1 MGRIEY
7 EFRSADGASAGRI
20 HTEHWFERHISSH
33 LGGGW
38 RVSADDRGFDPRT
51 ALYMPDFVEFLGA
64 VAPDKLEKFK
74 REKGSGWQR
83 ALEKALV
90 RELER
95 RGTVQVLRKGFKM
108 AGYQTVACMAPY
120 PEDPRISHARADYDA
135 NVLRFMHQVHYQTAG
150 SKSLDAAM
158 FINGIP
164 VATMEVK
171 TELTQTVQ
179 DAMDEYRDERKPVE
193 PDTGRKNPLLMYGR
207 GAVVHFA
214 VSEDEVWM
222 TTDLGDGSRKD
233 FAPRFLPFNMGDA
246 GHAGNPPAPEGEYR
260 THYLWDY
267 ILERDNWLSIFES
280 FVFEERES
288 KPDASGRLREAR
300 TQIFPRFHQ
309 FDSVRRIVADTREK
323 GPGQRYLVEHSPGS
337 GKTETMSWLAHALTR
352 LRAADGGKVFSSVV
366 IVTDRLS
373 LDRNIKGTVTQL
385 SEVAGQVVCVGRE
398 ADGSIA
404 PGGSK
409 SAQLARAISE
419 GREIVV
425 VTIQTF
431 LWAWAD
437 IAAPGGL
444 DGASFAVVIDEAHSS
459 QDGDN
464 ASALRRALAM
474 ASDGERR
481 RAALSLGDDLTDEEM
496 LNEYFRAVQN
506 APAAPGN
513 ISFYAFTATP
523 KAETKTLFGTPT
535 GEVDEKGNP
544 VMGSFHLYPMRQA
557 IEEGY
562 IVDPLGG
569 YVPYRTVATLED
581 AVGSDALV
589 DERAARRKI
598 ARWKSLHPTNVMSK
612 VEIIVE
618 HFVKNVASLLDGQAK
633 AMIVTDSRPSVVRY
647 KYAFDAYV
655 RAHPELDAS
664 KVSRALQFKV
674 PGEPLVAFSDKVA
687 GSKCVVDE
695 DEYLEDNPFALID
708 RDCEYTESSMNPR
721 GCGSVEC
728 AFDRPERRFLI
739 VANKFQTGFDQKK
752 LVALYIDK
760 PLGNDIEIVQTYS
773 RVNRTY
779 PGKDRV
785 FVVDF
790 VNDPERVLS
799 AFRVYDAGAEMPRA
813 QDPDVAYQIKEQL
826 DGAGVYGADEV
837 EGYRR
842 ALYASLASPDPDGR
856 WRAALYGAVDGPADR
871 FRSQLAAARDAY
883 ATWADVQRGALADG
897 DEETARLAAAR
908 AEEAAE
914 QVAGL
919 RDFRRKLGRF
929 GSAYTLVTQM
939 VELDDPELEV
949 FHGFAKLLLERI
961 SHTPIDDVDISGLVL
976 ADYRVVAQKTPEAAA
991 PAPLE
996 PMGAGARLAAAPRR
1010 ETLSKIVES
1019 LNRTWGDEGDPVVMA
1034 RAVNYVAD
1042 RVSADASVRTQVRN
1056 TGNSREAVVREGR
1069 LKKLVLMAL
1078 LSISENEL
1086 ADLADQ
1092 AIGDPQ
1098 AVDALVDQVFDMV
1111 RSGERYDIGEL
1122 EEFAR
1127 GVE

>member
-1 MGRIEY
+1 MP
-7 EFRSADGASAGRI
+7 ANNI
-20 HTEHWFERHISSH
+20 HTEHWFERHISAH
-33 LGGGW
+33 LGEGW
-38 RVSADDRGFDPRT
+38 RVSDDDKGFDPHA
-51 ALYMPDFVEFLGA
+51 ALFMPDFVEFLA
-64 VAPDKLEKFK
+64 ATAPSKLEKFK
-74 REKGSGWQR
+74 REKGAGWQQV
-83 ALEKALV
+83 LGKTLV

-95 RGTVQVLRKGFKM
+95 RGTVQVLRKGFPM
-108 AGYQTVACMAPY
+108 AGYQTVTCMAPY

-150 SKSLDAAM
+150 SKSLDAVM

-171 TELTQTVQ
+171 TELTQTAQ
-179 DAMDEYRDERKPVE
+179 DAIDEYRDERKPVE
-193 PDTGRKNPLLMYGR
+193 PDTGRKNPLLMYKR

-222 TTDLGDGSRKD
+222 TTDLGDGSRRD
-233 FAPRFLPFNMGDA
+233 FSPRFLPFNMGNA
-246 GHAGNPPAPEGEYR
+246 GHAGNPPAPESDYK

-280 FVFEERES
+280 FVFEKRES
-288 KPDASGRLREAR
+288 KPDATGRIRESH

-309 FDSVRRIVADTREK
+309 FDSVRKIVEDTRGK
-323 GPGQRYLVEHSPGS
+323 GSGQRYLVEHSPGS

-352 LRAADGGKVFSSVV
+352 LRGEDGSKVFSSVV

-373 LDRNIKGTVTQL
+373 LDRNIKGTVKQL
-385 SEVAGQVVCVGRE
+385 SDVSGQVVCIGRE
-398 ADGSIA
+398 ADGSMA
-404 PGGSK
+404 QGGSK
-409 SAQLARAISE
+409 SAQLARAVAE
-419 GREIVV
+419 RREIIV

-431 LWAWAD
+431 LWAWSD
-437 IAAPGGL
+437 IAAAGGL

-459 QDGDN
+459 QDGEN
-464 ASALRRALAM
+464 ASALRRALTM

-481 RAALSLGDDLTDEEM
+481 RAVMPDIEGMTDEEA

-506 APAAPGN
+506 APAAADN
-513 ISFYAFTATP
+513 VSFFAFTATP

-535 GEVDEKGNP
+535 GKVDDAGNA

-557 IEEGY
+557 YEEGY
-562 IVDPLGG
+562 ILNPLDG
-569 YVPYRTVATLED
+569 YVPYRTVATIED
-581 AVGSDALV
+581 ANASDELV

-612 VEIIVE
+612 VEIVIE
-618 HFVKNVASLLDGQAK
+618 HFVKNVAMLLDGQAK

-674 PGEPLVAFSDKVA
+674 PGEPLVAFSDKVP
-687 GSKCVVDE
+687 GWKCVVDE

-708 RDCEYTESSMNPR
+708 RECEYTEAGMNPR
-721 GCGSVEC
+721 GIGSVEA
-728 AFDRPERRFLI
+728 AFERPERRFLI

-773 RVNRTY
+773 RVNHTY

-799 AFRVYDAGAEMPRA
+799 AFKVYDTGAEMVRA
-813 QDPDVAYQIKEQL
+813 QDPDVVYRIKEAL
-826 DGAGVYGADEV
+826 DEADVYGTPDV
-837 EGYRR
+837 ERYRA
-842 ALYASLASPDPDGR
+842 ALYGAKSAAEEGGDR
-856 WRAALYGAVDGPADR
+856 WRAALYAAVDEPAER
-871 FRSQLAAARDAY
+871 FSSQLAAARDAY
-883 ATWADVQRGALADG
+883 ATWSDVQRKAEAGGDADAAQAASG
-897 DEETARLAAAR
+897 RAKEASDEVGR
-908 AEEAAE
+908 
-914 QVAGL
+914 L

-939 VELDDPELEV
+939 VELDDPALEV
-949 FHGFAKLLLERI
+949 FHSFAKLLQERI
-961 SHTPIDDVDISGLVL
+961 SHTPIDDVDIAGLVL
-976 ADYRVVAQKTPEAAA
+976 SDYRVVAQKTPATATA
-991 PAPLE
+991 APLE
-996 PMGAGARLAAAPRR
+996 PMGPGAKLAAAPKR
-1010 ETLSKIVES
+1010 ETLGKIVEQ

-1034 RAVNYVAD
+1034 RTVNYVAD
-1042 RVSADASVRTQVRN
+1042 CVSADASVRTQVRN

-1086 ADLADQ
+1086 AGLADQ
-1092 AIGDPQ
+1092 AMGDPQ

-1111 RSGERYDIGEL
+1111 REGQRYDIGEI
-1122 EEFAR
+1122 EEFMR
-1127 GVE
+1127 EVE